1 MKKQKEI
8 SEDTDKLLSAKNDSE
23 NDKHLEKKYRVY
35 NLLNK
40 ICVWIILF
48 AILYTLY
55 ICYENYKK
63 KYTIETYVP
72 KIEERPITTA
82 FVDSDTFNEI
92 NRPLEDTKFIKN
104 SALTWDKKNEIGV
117 SDVMQIIDVNSHPN
131 FLKKLIKISLDRP
144 KHANKKINE
153 HKQLQDNP
161 RSLQNSNSILDLDS
175 ATMTS
180 TSENSKEYKND
191 IDPTHNPFKIKVIL
205 HHRNSDEELISS
217 EKHTMDD
224 LIRDDKDRHYD
235 VSKDFEKNHDSDK
248 RFKFLSKLFYPVF
261 DEKPN
266 FSKEHAINDFTRD
279 DGDSYYDVS
288 NDSEDD
294 YISNIYNQF
303 LIGPFRV
310 PAKRL
315 NLSKKLAID
324 DFTRDDGDSHYD
336 VSDDSEDDYVSDE
349 HDQFS
354 SELFHRV
361 SDEKPTFPKKLAIDD
376 FTKDDGDSHYDVSDD
391 SEDDYVSDE
400 HDQFSSELFHRV
412 SDEKPTFPKKLAID
426 DFTKDDGDSHYDV
439 SDDSEDDYVSDS

>member
-279 DGDSYYDVS
+279 DGDS
-288 NDSEDD
+288 
-294 YISNIYNQF
+294 
-303 LIGPFRV
+303 
-310 PAKRL
+310 
-315 NLSKKLAID
+315 
-324 DFTRDDGDSHYD
+324 HYD